1 MSYTLSGR
9 IQSRLGAAVP
19 ALVVALALQRWWAI
33 ELVALM
39 LAIGLALDAGV
50 YHRALAYQPAWAAVP
65 LGALELGLTY
75 GAMRLL
81 WEMPPPLWEAL
92 LLYGVAWLSGQVS
105 GHALFPRLRLDY
117 AEAGGE
123 LGRAGVVTAAA
134 VALTLVGGLG
144 AAYAVLPPT
153 VHLHGVVQGPLVIT
167 RSEKLVGGIV
177 RGGIVVHADHVTI
190 SHVSVVGGEYGIN
203 VEHADHVM
211 LDHVRVLRSQLDG
224 IRALDAGVM
233 IHDCSVSAPAGPLV
247 TGILISYSM
256 GRSMSMVSGCHVSG
270 TREGIAT
277 HSSMVDIMDNH
288 VSDTS
293 VRGILLGEMSMD
305 MASGNDVEGA
315 RGIGI
320 SCMDHSMCEIKH
332 NTIAGTRVADP
343 EDPSAGGVAIES
355 YFYGEATVDH
365 NTIVASPGGVRAF
378 VNSSIERG

>member
-9 IQSRLGAAVP
+9 IHSRLAAAVP
-19 ALVVALALQRWWAI
+19 ALIVALALQRWWAI

-39 LAIGLALDAGV
+39 LAIGLALDAAV
-50 YHRALAYQPAWAAVP
+50 YHRALAYQPAWAALP

-81 WEMPPPLWEAL
+81 WEMPPPLWEAFV
-92 LLYGVAWLSGQVS
+92 LYAVAWTSGQLL
-105 GHALFPRLRLDY
+105 GHVVLPRLRLDY

-123 LGRAGVVTAAA
+123 LGRAGAATGVA

-144 AAYAVLPPT
+144 AAYAVRPPT

-167 RSEKLVGGIV
+167 HSEKLVGGIV
-177 RGGIVVHADHVTI
+177 RGGIVVHANHVTI
-190 SHVSVVGGEYGIN
+190 SHVSVVGGDYGIS
-203 VEHADHVM
+203 VEHADHVT
-211 LDHVRVLRSQLDG
+211 LDHVRVLRSNLDG

-233 IHDCSVSAPAGPLV
+233 IHDCSVSAPAGRLV

-288 VSDTS
+288 VADTS

-315 RGIGI
+315 TGIGI
-320 SCMDHSMCEIKH
+320 SCMDHSMCEIEH
-332 NTIAGTRVADP
+332 NTIAGTRVGNTQ
-343 EDPSAGGVAIES
+343 DPSAAGVAIES
-355 YFYGEATVDH
+355 YFFGEATVDG

-378 VNSSIERG
+378 VSSSIERG